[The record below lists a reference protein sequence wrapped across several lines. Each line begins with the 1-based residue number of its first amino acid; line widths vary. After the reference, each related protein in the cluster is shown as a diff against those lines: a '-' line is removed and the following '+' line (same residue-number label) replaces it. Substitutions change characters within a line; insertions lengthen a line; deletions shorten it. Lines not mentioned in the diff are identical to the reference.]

1 MGLLKKAVV
10 ELAQFAL
17 RQSALGVIVVIPTD
31 RTCHRQAI
39 LFVLNLGS
47 PYNQRLRFG
56 SQGWQGS
63 GRQGGQ

>member
-31 RTCHRQAI
+31 QTCHRQAI
-39 LFVLNLGS
+39 LFVLILGS
-47 PYNQRLRFG
+47 HYNQRLRLG

-63 GRQGGQ
+63 GCQGGQ